1 MSYDIIEL
9 QHELS
14 EIQRERN
21 EEQNRSQIDDSYSQ
35 TKARTASRNR
45 DIDMLLKRGST
56 PCQVSQILRIP
67 MDFVNARVARLER
80 DEEEKREFF
89 ATGEMPSGGNG
100 YVAIFR

>member
-21 EEQNRSQIDDSYSQ
+21 EGNQNQMDNSYSQ
-35 TKARTASRNR
+35 IKARIASRNK

>member
-1 MSYDIIEL
+1 MFDILEL
-9 QHELS
+9 QHELT

-21 EEQNRSQIDDSYSQ
+21 EENQIDDSYSQ
-35 TKARTASRNR
+35 IKARIAKQENRNR

-67 MDFVNARVARLER
+67 MDPVQARLAALER

-100 YVAIFR
+100 YIAIFR